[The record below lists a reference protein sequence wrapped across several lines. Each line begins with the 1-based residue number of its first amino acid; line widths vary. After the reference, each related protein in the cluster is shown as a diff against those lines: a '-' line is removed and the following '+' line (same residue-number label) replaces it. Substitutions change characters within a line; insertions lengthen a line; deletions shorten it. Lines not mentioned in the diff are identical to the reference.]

1 MARKFDEH
9 EKERIHSQL
18 LTQGKWLFETHG
30 LRKTS
35 VSDLTKA
42 AGIAQGSFYLF
53 YASKEELYFDILQQL
68 EEQIR
73 VDMVSKHF
81 SSGILTRASF
91 KQFLK
96 DSLDLM
102 ETYPLIRQLYN
113 EEIMETFVRKLPDKL
128 LEQNFT
134 GDADYLLPMII
145 QAQEQG
151 YMAQKNPET
160 IVSLLRSIIL
170 LSLQKRT
177 IGEAHYENT
186 MELLIDF
193 IVDGLIT
200 EKEG

>member
-1 MARKFDEH
+1 MARKFDDH
-9 EKERIHSQL
+9 EKERIHTQL
-18 LTQGKWLFETHG
+18 LTQGQWLFETHG
-30 LRKTS
+30 LKKTS

-73 VDMVSKHF
+73 VDMVRKYF
-81 SSGILTRASF
+81 SSSVLTRESF
-91 KQFLK
+91 KAFLRH
-96 DSLDLM
+96 SLELM
-102 ETYPLIRQLYN
+102 DTYPLIRQLYN
-113 EEIMETFVRKLPDKL
+113 EEVMETLIRKLPDKL
-128 LEQNFT
+128 LEQNFS

-151 YMAQKNPET
+151 YMVMKNPET

-177 IGEAHYENT
+177 IGEAYYKNT
-186 MELLIDF
+186 LDLLIEL
-193 IVDGLIT
+193 IVDGLIM